1 MIDADGGSPR
11 RMTNHPAD
19 DSVASWSRD
28 GRWIYFAS
36 NRTKESQVWKMPAE
50 GGEAVQVSG
59 HGGFIAYESLDGKFV
74 YFSKDRWQ
82 SSIWRVPVGGG
93 EETKIVES
101 ALGQAFVVA
110 SKGIYFVSWPDVKT
124 VQFLRFA
131 TGKVTTIAT
140 IKRRAEWGLSV
151 SPDERYVLYT
161 QNDQIGSDLMLIE
174 NFR

>member
-1 MIDADGGSPR
+1 MSYLSGV
-11 RMTNHPAD
+11 N
-19 DSVASWSRD
+19 
-28 GRWIYFAS
+28 YF
-36 NRTKESQVWKMPAE
+36 
-50 GGEAVQVSG
+50 
-59 HGGFIAYESLDGKFV
+59 F
-74 YFSKDRWQ
+74 
-82 SSIWRVPVGGG
+82 IWRVPVIGG

-110 SKGIYFVSWPDVKT
+110 SKGIYFVGWPDLKT
-124 VQFLRFA
+124 LQFLRFA